1 MLFQYSKKKP
11 KGGQQEEPQFKAL
24 QKAESTPNLSR
35 SFTEAVLHTT
45 GNTASILRSRCNREK
60 VEIYEKSELLEKRKQ
75 LDSEMRQ
82 MEMRKNH
89 PAWQKLRFSTQVVD
103 HGIEAKKSQWK
114 QTADERELDY
124 KMELQKMKIRVES
137 QPTLFERQSQVQTC
151 SSTCLYLDTFF
162 GEYLKSI
169 CI

>member
-1 MLFQYSKKKP
+1 
-11 KGGQQEEPQFKAL
+11 
-24 QKAESTPNLSR
+24 
-35 SFTEAVLHTT
+35 
-45 GNTASILRSRCNREK
+45 
-60 VEIYEKSELLEKRKQ
+60 
-75 LDSEMRQ
+75 MRQ

-137 QPTLFERQSQVQTC
+137 QPTLFERQSQ
-151 SSTCLYLDTFF
+151 
-162 GEYLKSI
+162 KSARQQAEKRFKSVLEKGGVSEEEI
-169 CI
+169 SRIISLSEN

>member
-1 MLFQYSKKKP
+1 M
-11 KGGQQEEPQFKAL
+11 

-137 QPTLFERQSQVQTC
+137 QPTLFERQSQVCHTVIKSQIV
-151 SSTCLYLDTFF
+151 SK
-162 GEYLKSI
+162 KSI
-169 CI
+169 FGKNNRIVNLNFCAKNE